1 MKYILTAQ
9 GERYMARVNAE
20 MMRMHLTQVKVGSGT
35 APDPGQLTDL
45 VSPKQKIQIEK
56 KEQYENQATLK
67 CLLTNLQV
75 EEEYL
80 LQQCGVYAYDA
91 VDGQEM
97 LVIIGQDEQGER
109 VPAAQD
115 RVVQWVVNIAW
126 KISSA
131 AEIVFD
137 ISVNDFVTKGY
148 LQDQLEGMK
157 RVVIGPENTE
167 IENNTILLIV
177 EQDFDAVEYTNLT
190 FAGEE
195 PSDGDNWANIGSGQ
209 VMKQSE
215 DRASS
220 MTETDGQK
228 ILQGKLYVAAQ
239 PKNDSMFFAQ
249 IKNE

>member
-35 APDPGQLTDL
+35 APDPGQLTEL
-45 VSPKQKIQIEK
+45 VSPKQTIQIEK
-56 KEQYENQATLK
+56 KEQYGNQATLK

-157 RVVIGPENTE
+157 RVLIGPESTE

-177 EQDFDAVEYTNLT
+177 EDAPQDFDAVAFDNMVFSDTPPENGNIENWADTGGDMKVLTGNLT
-190 FAGEE
+190 VG
-195 PSDGDNWANIGSGQ
+195 
-209 VMKQSE
+209 
-215 DRASS
+215 
-220 MTETDGQK
+220 
-228 ILQGKLYVAAQ
+228 AQ
-239 PKNDSMFFAQ
+239 PEDDTTFFAQ
-249 IKNE
+249 V